1 MNEIIFANLL
11 FQAGAGVVLMLVAGI
26 SAARQL
32 HARRSV
38 ATCSV
43 VPQESRTVVELPA
56 PRMTRVAPSAELE
69 AHSEAA

>member
-1 MNEIIFANLL
+1 MNEIILAHLL
-11 FQAGAGVVLMLVAGI
+11 FQAGAATVLMLVAGV

-32 HARRSV
+32 HARRLV
-38 ATCSV
+38 APYSV

-56 PRMTRVAPSAELE
+56 TRMTRVAPSAELE